1 MDKKA
6 SSFSLNSRTIKQK
19 LVIAFQLMTILPLL
33 VSVYLVSNYIFP
45 LKDGE
50 DCAIAYVKQPD
61 ALQAFKIMRSA
72 LESTIEAGRILV
84 IKSQLIRELEGKQIS
99 DKRFMDVEGKYLPE
113 DSNLN
118 LGLMLA
124 VNDLIEP
131 TRQYFKKNRRIN
143 FNR

>member
-1 MDKKA
+1 MTPEEIQNWLEEIQKDA
-6 SSFSLNSRTIKQK
+6 DENSVQLGESLNCK
-19 LVIAFQLMTILPLL
+19 
-33 VSVYLVSNYIFP
+33 VSNYIFP

-72 LESTIEAGRILV
+72 LETTIEAGRILV

-131 TRQYFKKNRRIN
+131 TRQYFKKK
-143 FNR
+143 

>member
-1 MDKKA
+1 MTEETTPENAWLDEVNKDA
-6 SSFSLNSRTIKQK
+6 DENAAQLSGSLNCK
-19 LVIAFQLMTILPLL
+19 VLPY
-33 VSVYLVSNYIFP
+33 VFII
-45 LKDGE
+45 KDGE
-50 DCAIAYVKQPD
+50 DAAIAYVKQPD
-61 ALQAFKIMRSA
+61 ALQSFKIMRSA

-131 TRQYFKKNRRIN
+131 VKNSFKKK
-143 FNR
+143 